1 MVMPMNKKIPTE
13 EFRQKRINEGKTK
26 VSDAFDSFQCALTSV
41 LEDAVNPVY
50 EKVEEI
56 YKNATTIGDFAKAD
70 IITQKIVAELIDMMD
85 RNLKRLVS

>member
-1 MVMPMNKKIPTE
+1 MAKKIPTE
-13 EFRQKRINEGKTK
+13 EYRQKKINEGKVKIT
-26 VSDAFDSFQCALTSV
+26 DTFDSFKGALNNV

-56 YKNATTIGDFAKAD
+56 YKSAVTVGDFAKAE
-70 IITQKIVAELIDMMD
+70 IITQKIIAELIELMD